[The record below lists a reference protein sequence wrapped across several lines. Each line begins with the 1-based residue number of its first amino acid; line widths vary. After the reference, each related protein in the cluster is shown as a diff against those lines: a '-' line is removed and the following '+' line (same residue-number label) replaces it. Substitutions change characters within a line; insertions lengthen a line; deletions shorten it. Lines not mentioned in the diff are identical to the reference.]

1 MGRIRGRVEKTP
13 AERGANGGKFI
24 FVGAAGTGEFGAD
37 GDGEPKGGDDEG
49 AAGYLSDWIERRLCH
64 DHSAD
69 GLAAADH
76 QASGVGCEFGSIG
89 LETADGEMVRVVIA
103 APPEDEQR
111 GADDE

>member
-1 MGRIRGRVEKTP
+1 MGRIRGQLEETP
-13 AERGANGGKFI
+13 AERGAKGGNLFSWGTA
-24 FVGAAGTGEFGAD
+24 GAGEFGAD

-49 AAGYLSDWIERRLCH
+49 AAGDLANGVERRLRH
-64 DHSAD
+64 DQSAD

-76 QASGVGCEFGSIG
+76 QGSVVGCEFGSIG
-89 LETADGEMVRVVIA
+89 VETADGEMVGVVIA